1 MARNYLKKATLT
13 AQSDASNVHDIV
25 RGILN
30 DIEEGG
36 DAKAIEYAQKFDK
49 YAGNVILTQDEIA
62 AACELVPQKLT
73 EDIQFANENVRPF
86 AEANK
91 ATVIDF

>member
-49 YAGNVILTQDEIA
+49 YDGNVILTQEEIA
-62 AACELVPQKLT
+62 AACELVPQKLLEIMLLNFT
-73 EDIQFANENVRPF
+73 LLILQ
-86 AEANK
+86 K
-91 ATVIDF
+91 KKDFTK